1 MGQIVTLE
9 QHNLDIANK
18 GSLIKIA
25 DGYNEYMYRLPK
37 EPSDERKIINYDLPK
52 EEQYWRRQGIP
63 KNYHEWTASRQEDF
77 NNEEWNRCFN
87 DGAWVL
93 IKGELHWIPPN
104 YYFHL
109 NWWKIKNPANDN
121 YPDFRFKRLANV
133 YAKQIVRETPNLI
146 GSYVLKN
153 RRDGETIMAVSDVA
167 WEAIITEDGFFGMQ
181 SMTGEVV
188 KRVCWRNFMYGY
200 KRLPPIFKPL
210 QSGTDNP
217 AQELNLRKPASRV
230 TVADQKKMKKAGAWE
245 IVSEQSVLVMWTST
259 NSTAFDGMEMTRCL
273 IDEFNKWTEA
283 SATNAVNTYKEAL
296 LLGDERRGIF
306 DIFSSPSETNGVHND
321 EAKIFWDNA
330 APVYDE
336 YGNLSTKSGFLRWFS
351 NPLHGIHGH
360 YDKYG
365 IADQDR
371 IFKTLMDKRNS
382 VSASKKL
389 SEIRKHP
396 LNIDEAYGSFENS
409 NIWSNIEGLKARKI
423 YLMGTK
429 FKTA

>member
-1 MGQIVTLE
+1 M
-9 QHNLDIANK
+9 
-18 GSLIKIA
+18 
-25 DGYNEYMYRLPK
+25 
-37 EPSDERKIINYDLPK
+37 
-52 EEQYWRRQGIP
+52 
-63 KNYHEWTASRQEDF
+63 
-77 NNEEWNRCFN
+77 
-87 DGAWVL
+87 
-93 IKGELHWIPPN
+93 
-104 YYFHL
+104 
-109 NWWKIKNPANDN
+109 
-121 YPDFRFKRLANV
+121 
-133 YAKQIVRETPNLI
+133 I

-217 AQELNLRKPASRV
+217 AQELNLRKPASRI
-230 TVADQKKMKKAGAWE
+230 TVADQKKMKDAGAWD

-259 NSTAFDGMEMTRCL
+259 NSNAFDGMEMTRCL
-273 IDEFNKWTEA
+273 MDEFNKWTEA
-283 SATNAVNTYKEAL
+283 SATDAVNTYKEAL

-321 EAKIFWDNA
+321 EAKSFWDNA
-330 APVYDE
+330 EPKFDE
-336 YGNLSTKSGFLRWFS
+336 YGNLYSKSGFLRWFS

-365 IADQDR
+365 IADKDR
-371 IFKTLMDKRNS
+371 IFQTLMDKRNS
-382 VSASKKL
+382 VSERKKL

-409 NIWSNIEGLKARKI
+409 NIWSNIEGLKNRKI

-429 FKTA
+429 FKTPV